1 MDINYLVLIFIIAM
15 MILEIPVI
23 NLLLDNFPLSSRI
36 LITITIEALF
46 ITLLSFLF
54 WLWEIFSKTLGL
66 GIAIITGAIAI
77 ITFLIS
83 LLILKKKHQLN
94 N

>member
-1 MDINYLVLIFIIAM
+1 MDINYLVFIFIIAM

-66 GIAIITGAIAI
+66 GVGITTGAIAI
-77 ITFLIS
+77 ITFVIS
-83 LLILKKKHQLN
+83 LFILKKQAPIK
-94 N
+94 